1 MILADKHDTR
11 CHISTTKVQHGGE
24 ITMRKVIF
32 GGANTLDNYI
42 AGKDDSIDWIRH
54 SKEAN
59 EILKD
64 YWKRIDTEILGRRTY
79 EVAMKSGGGVGYG
92 GIKTYVCSRTLK
104 KIPGKKVE
112 LAADAVSLVKR
123 LKAEA
128 GKDIIVMGGSLIGKS
143 LFEAGLIDELGV
155 NIHPV
160 LLGSGIPL
168 FAEMERRI
176 DLELRDCKQL
186 KNGCVVLTYDVTY

>member
-1 MILADKHDTR
+1 
-11 CHISTTKVQHGGE
+11 
-24 ITMRKVIF
+24 MRKVIF

-54 SKEAN
+54 SKEVN
-59 EILKD
+59 EIMKR
-64 YWKRIDTEILGRRTY
+64 YWESIDTVILGRRPW
-79 EVAMKSGGGVGYG
+79 EIAMKGGGGG
-92 GIKTYVCSRTLK
+92 SKGIKSYVCSRTIK

-112 LAADAVSLVKR
+112 LAPDAVSLVKR
-123 LKAEA
+123 LKSEE

-143 LFEAGLIDELGV
+143 LFEAGLVDEFGV

-168 FAEMERRI
+168 FCEMDRRI
-176 DLELRDCKQL
+176 DLRLLECKQL
-186 KNGCVVLTYDVTY
+186 ETGCVFLNYRVI

>member
-1 MILADKHDTR
+1 
-11 CHISTTKVQHGGE
+11 
-24 ITMRKVIF
+24 MRKVIF

-54 SKEAN
+54 SKEAD

-64 YWKRIDTEILGRRTY
+64 YWNRIDTEILGRRTY
-79 EVAMKSGGGVGYG
+79 EIAIKGGTGVDWA

-104 KIPGKKVE
+104 KVSGKKVE
-112 LAADAVSLVKR
+112 LASDAVSLVQR
-123 LKAEA
+123 LKAEE
-128 GKDIIVMGGSLIGKS
+128 GKDIIVMGGGEIGKS
-143 LFEAGLIDELGV
+143 LFEAGLIDEFGV

-168 FAEMERRI
+168 FVEMERRI
-176 DLELRDCKQL
+176 DLELIECRQF
-186 KNGCVVLTYDVTY
+186 KNGCVMLKYDVRY

>member
-1 MILADKHDTR
+1 
-11 CHISTTKVQHGGE
+11 
-24 ITMRKVIF
+24 MRKVIF

-54 SKEAN
+54 DEEAN
-59 EILKD
+59 EIMKD
-64 YWKRIDTEILGRRTY
+64 YWQRIDTEILGRRTY
-79 EVAMKSGGGVGYG
+79 EVAMKSGGGVGFG

-123 LKAEA
+123 LKAEK
-128 GKDIIVMGGSLIGKS
+128 GKDIIVMGGSEIGKS
-143 LFEAGLIDELGV
+143 LFEAGLIDEFGV

-168 FAEMERRI
+168 FGEMERRI
-176 DLELRDCKQL
+176 NLELLECKRF
-186 KNGCVVLTYDVTY
+186 KNGCVYLSYRVSP

>member
-1 MILADKHDTR
+1 
-11 CHISTTKVQHGGE
+11 
-24 ITMRKVIF
+24 MRKVIF
-32 GGANTLDNYI
+32 GGANTVDNYI
-42 AGKDDSIDWIRH
+42 AGKDDSIDWIRQ

-59 EILKD
+59 EILKE

-79 EVAMKSGGGVGYG
+79 EVAMKSGGGTGFG
-92 GIKTYVCSRTLK
+92 GLKTYVCSRTLK
-104 KIPGKKVE
+104 KIPNKKVE
-112 LAADAVSLVKR
+112 LASDAVSLVKR
-123 LKAEA
+123 LKAEK

-168 FAEMERRI
+168 FGEMNRRI
-176 DLELRDCKQL
+176 ELELRECKPT
-186 KNGCVVLTYDVTY
+186 KNGCVVLTYNVIY